1 MWREAKSAAQGETPK
16 GGRQTGNHLL
26 VRSGELVCALP
37 LGAVRRVVRAL
48 PVHPL
53 PGAGPALRGLA
64 EFAGEP
70 LPVLD
75 LSRLVGAPPGAQS
88 SYPVTVVV
96 WAGPVDARETV
107 GLAADA
113 ALAVA
118 EVSPGAL
125 VGGDGALVRGEAA
138 IGGQVVRVL
147 DLEALGRDR

>member
-1 MWREAKSAAQGETPK
+1 MLGAGQPVRPK

-26 VRSGELVCALP
+26 VRTGELVCALP

-53 PGAGPALRGLA
+53 PGAGPVLKGLA

-75 LSRLVGAPPGAQS
+75 LARLVGAPPGGQS
-88 SYPVTVVV
+88 AYPVTVVV
-96 WAGPVDARETV
+96 WAGPAGSRETV

-118 EVSPGAL
+118 EVSPGSL
-125 VGGDGALVRGEAA
+125 VGGDGALVRGESAVD
-138 IGGQVVRVL
+138 GQVVRVL
-147 DLEALGRDR
+147 DLEALGRES